1 MGDLEIGSA
10 IEGNRTD
17 VPMVDPPRRSATMTA
32 EDIEAIEREFRAAGR
47 PYVRATVVRREPP
60 VSARVGDRAIVTP
73 DGAVHGWIGGT
84 ACAQSVIEEAATAVI
99 GEGAPT
105 LVGIAPDPER
115 IDRPGIETHPMGC
128 HGEGT
133 LEVFLEPV
141 VGRPSLVIVGDS
153 PVATGLARMALEL
166 PAEIRLVAPDGAP
179 AAVPD
184 GVQMHE
190 TADPTELAE
199 AIDPQSAV
207 VVASMGRCDA
217 RGVAAGV
224 LADARYIGLV
234 ASRERAEVV
243 IDRAA
248 ARINQTPAAIR
259 SAVTT
264 PAGVDI
270 EARTPVEIAVSVLAE
285 VVDVSGPAGV
295 DLEVKREREGGADDR
310 RELSADGQ
318 PAAATDPVC
327 GMAVIPEE
335 AAASV
340 RHDGTVYHFCCAGCA
355 DRFREAPAE
364 YLVSDGD

>member
-1 MGDLEIGSA
+1 MGGIEAGTAIDGEQAAVPIG
-10 IEGNRTD
+10 R
-17 VPMVDPPRRSATMTA
+17 PHRRGTAMTA
-32 EDIEAIEREFRAAGR
+32 EDIETIEREFRAAGR
-47 PYVRATVVRREPP
+47 PYARATVVRREPP
-60 VSARVGDRAIVTP
+60 VSAHVGDRAIVTP

-84 ACAQSVIEEAATAVI
+84 ACARSVIEEAATAVI
-99 GEGAPT
+99 DEGAPT

-115 IDRPGIETHPMGC
+115 IDRPGIEVHPMGC
-128 HGEGT
+128 HSEGT

-141 VGRPSLVIVGDS
+141 VGRPPLVIVGDS
-153 PVATGLARMALEL
+153 PVATGLARMAREL
-166 PAEIRLVAPDGAP
+166 PAEVRLVAPDGAP

-199 AIDPQSAV
+199 VIEPQSAV
-207 VVASMGRCDA
+207 VVASMGRYDA

-234 ASRERAEVV
+234 ASRKRAEAV

-248 ARINQTPAAIR
+248 ARIDEPPSAIQ
-259 SAVTT
+259 STVTT
-264 PAGVDI
+264 PAGLDI
-270 EARTPVEIAVSVLAE
+270 DARAPIEIAVSVLAE
-285 VVDVSGPAGV
+285 VVDVGGPAGV

-310 RELSADGQ
+310 RESSADGQ